1 MRTFSTAP
9 LLAVAALCLALP
21 LAAPTAAQ
29 EAAANRLT
37 VTGTGMV
44 SGIPD
49 LAVLTLGVTSRG
61 DTAAQ
66 AMDATS
72 VATADVLA
80 LLAETGVS
88 DTDMQTS
95 DLSLSP
101 VWSNRNSVSGGGD
114 EITGFRASNTVTV
127 RIRDLDG
134 MGEVLD
140 AAINAGANEF
150 RELRF
155 ALQNPAPAMDEARR
169 LAVAEARARAETYA
183 EAAGIVL
190 GDVLELTES
199 GGGGGPIMMREAAIA
214 SAVPIAA
221 GEVDTTASVT
231 IVFEI
236 SGP

>member
-1 MRTFSTAP
+1 MRSVFAAP
-9 LLAVAALCLALP
+9 RLAVAALCLALP
-21 LAAPTAAQ
+21 IATAAMAQDAAP
-29 EAAANRLT
+29 NRLT
-37 VTGTGMV
+37 VTGTGVV

-61 DTAAQ
+61 DTAAE

-72 VATADVLA
+72 AATADVLA
-80 LLAETGVS
+80 LLAETGVA

-140 AAINAGANEF
+140 AAIGAGANEF

-155 ALQNPAPAMDEARR
+155 ALQNPAPALDEARR
-169 LAVAEARARAETYA
+169 LAVADARARAETYA
-183 EAAGIVL
+183 EAAGVTL
-190 GDVLELTES
+190 GNVLELSES

-231 IVFEI
+231 IVYEI
-236 SGP
+236 TGP